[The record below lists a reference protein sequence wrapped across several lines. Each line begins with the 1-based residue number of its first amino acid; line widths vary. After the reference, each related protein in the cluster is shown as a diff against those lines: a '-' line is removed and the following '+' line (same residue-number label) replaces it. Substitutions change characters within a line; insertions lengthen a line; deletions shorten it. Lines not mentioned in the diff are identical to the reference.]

1 MWLRGR
7 SRYEHVLQA
16 SFRLNGAMSFEGGL
30 LFEGVLNGP
39 LTSTAKKSEAFIR
52 GQVVGDVQAETV
64 YIEGTVTGNVTAQ
77 TLVIQAKGK
86 LIGNARVRTLHLAEG
101 GSFNGTVETQ
111 MVSPTTVTTK
121 ELPAIGSASVAK
133 QRLEQVQ
140 AGDRD
145 AIRSA

>member
-16 SFRLNGAMSFEGGL
+16 SFRLNGAMAFEGGL

-77 TLVIQAKGK
+77 TLVIQAKGQ
-86 LIGNARVRTLHLAEG
+86 LTGNARVRTLHLAEG
-101 GSFNGTVETQ
+101 GIFNGTVETLTPKS
-111 MVSPTTVTTK
+111 VTVK
-121 ELPAIGSASVAK
+121 ELPANGSASVAK